1 MRKRDLWHFQNEI
14 RKYHSSRQPF
24 LGAQVMSTPA
34 HGGKH
39 KLAVARTKR
48 VQRPSSIN
56 MKSPKFDD
64 FLNMFFNGQFKSDKR
79 VTSLDLQ
86 EQFWANDP
94 ICAKEEPGRRIC
106 RLHNIAS
113 TICILGGMCELL
125 CITLSADISISS
137 PKNLTKLACL
147 HDTQGSMMDWLKTT
161 RTRQA
166 CSQ

>member
-113 TICILGGMCELL
+113 TICILGGMV
-125 CITLSADISISS
+125 
-137 PKNLTKLACL
+137 
-147 HDTQGSMMDWLKTT
+147 
-161 RTRQA
+161 
-166 CSQ
+166 